1 MRRSAAQFVA
11 AGSITGRGRGTVLG
25 SATGAVYL
33 SLESSVVAVTAARVP
48 LMPNAA
54 SLRCHYVPGAPPG
67 TEATVSTAEIRF
79 GDTWVDLTGARQ
91 WSPDVPRN
99 PTRAPA
105 DVSGRARGVL
115 RAAGIDAAP
124 EPSALACALARPGI
138 GLAVASS
145 DAGERAVAR
154 FLDALAARDG
164 DAAAEAARR
173 LLGRG
178 GGLTPEGDD
187 ILAGAGAALAA
198 WGRPAGVSDAQ
209 GCALRAALAPP
220 DVRARTTALS
230 ATLLELAVA
239 GRASAPLIEVLD
251 LGADDGSWRAA
262 LARLHSLGH
271 STGRAWA
278 LGCAAAGV
286 MLGAPAGHATNSLR

>member
-1 MRRSAAQFVA
+1 VAQFVA
-11 AGSITGRGRGTVLG
+11 AGAITGPGPGTVLG
-25 SATGAVYL
+25 SAAGAVYL
-33 SLESSVVAVTAARVP
+33 SVGASVLAVTAARVP
-48 LMPNAA
+48 LMPNAV
-54 SLRCHYVPGAPPG
+54 SLRRNSVPGAPAG
-67 TEATVSTAEIRF
+67 TEATVSSGEVRF
-79 GDTWVDLTGARQ
+79 GDARIDLRGARQ
-91 WSPDVPRN
+91 WSPEVPN
-99 PTRAPA
+99 NATRAPA
-105 DVSGRARGVL
+105 DVSRRGRGVL

-124 EPSALACALARPGI
+124 EPSALARALARPGI

-145 DAGERAVAR
+145 DEGESAVASL
-154 FLDALAARDG
+154 LDALVARDD
-164 DAAAEAARR
+164 DAAAGAARR

-239 GRASAPLIEVLD
+239 GRAAAPLIDVLD
-251 LGADDGSWRAA
+251 LGSDDGSWRAA
-262 LARLHSLGH
+262 LARLHALGH

-286 MLGAPAGHATNSLR
+286 MLGAPAGHAASSLR

>member
-1 MRRSAAQFVA
+1 MTRSAAQFVA
-11 AGSITGRGRGTVLG
+11 AGAITGRGRGTVLG
-25 SATGAVYL
+25 SGAGAVYL
-33 SLESSVVAVTAARVP
+33 CLESSVVSVTAARVP
-48 LMPNAA
+48 LMPNAV
-54 SLRCHYVPGAPPG
+54 SLRSHHVPDAPHG
-67 TEATVSTAEIRF
+67 TKATVSTAEIRF
-79 GDTWVDLTGARQ
+79 GDAWVDLTGARQ

-105 DVSGRARGVL
+105 EVSRRAWGVL
-115 RAAGIDAAP
+115 RAAGIDAPP
-124 EPSALACALARPGI
+124 EPSALARALASPGT

-145 DAGERAVAR
+145 DAGESAVAR
-154 FLDALAARDG
+154 FLDALAARD
-164 DAAAEAARR
+164 DAAAAGAARR

-198 WGRPAGVSDAQ
+198 WSRPAGVSDAQ

-239 GRASAPLIEVLD
+239 GRTSAPLIEVLD
-251 LGADDGSWRAA
+251 LGAGDGSWRAA
-262 LARLHSLGH
+262 LARLHVLGH

-286 MLGAPAGHATNSLR
+286 MLGAPGGDAANSLR